1 MVYKFLQFIE
11 IFVNLRFISYNQ
23 AMEKFADILKAR
35 FGENEPILIEEIIA
49 TFPDISR
56 QSIYKRINAAME
68 EGSLARYDRGIYYLP
83 IETRIGKSIP
93 SARKVARKRWLEAGD
108 DTIGYISG
116 FNLANEVGV
125 SDQVPITLEV
135 TTNKESMR
143 VRDVKP
149 FGGWRR
155 ITLRKPRRPI
165 TKRNVDALR
174 FLDLITQ
181 ESIQFYDEW
190 EMAALKE
197 LARKAGRTM
206 IYDCSTSYPARTA
219 RKLAECERYHVFA
232 Q

>member
-1 MVYKFLQFIE
+1 
-11 IFVNLRFISYNQ
+11 
-23 AMEKFADILKAR
+23 MEKFVDILKAR

-93 SARKVARKRWLEAGD
+93 LASQVARKKWLESDGEVF
-108 DTIGYISG
+108 GYKTG
-116 FNLANEVGV
+116 FNLANESGV
-125 SDQVPITLEV
+125 SDQVPITLEIA
-135 TTNKESMR
+135 TNKEKMR
-143 VRDVKP
+143 VREVKP
-149 FGGWRR
+149 FGGWRK
-155 ITLRKPRRPI
+155 IILRKPRRPV

-232 Q
+232 REPH

>member
-1 MVYKFLQFIE
+1 
-11 IFVNLRFISYNQ
+11 
-23 AMEKFADILKAR
+23 MEKFTDILKDR
-35 FGENEPILIEEIIA
+35 FGENEPILIEEIIS

-56 QSIYKRINAAME
+56 QAIYKKINAAIDAE
-68 EGSLARYDRGIYYLP
+68 TLARYDRGIYYLP

-93 SARKVARKRWLEAGD
+93 SARKVARKRWLEANG
-108 DTIGYISG
+108 DTIGYVSG

-135 TTNKESMR
+135 TTNRESMR

-197 LARKAGRTM
+197 LARKAGRMM

-219 RKLAECERYHVFA
+219 KKLAECERYHVFA
-232 Q
+232 R